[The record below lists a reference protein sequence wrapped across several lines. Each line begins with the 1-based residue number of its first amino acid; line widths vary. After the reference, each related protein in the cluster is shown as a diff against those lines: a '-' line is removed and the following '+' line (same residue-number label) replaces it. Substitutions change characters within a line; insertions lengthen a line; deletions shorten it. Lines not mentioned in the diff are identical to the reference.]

1 MNLNWSQTKTRRDD
15 DYVCC
20 EVPVTLPAPGI
31 PDYAKRAMVI
41 MTNYS
46 KQAKLCYLDEYDRPH
61 YIDHAFTQN
70 EIEKLE
76 RMMSSL

>member
-1 MNLNWSQTKTRRDD
+1 MNLNWNQAETRRDD

-41 MTNYS
+41 MTNYNY
-46 KQAKLCYLDEYDRPH
+46 KAALCYLDEDDRPH
-61 YIDHAFTQN
+61 YIDRAFAQE
-70 EIEKLE
+70 EIEKLK
-76 RMMSSL
+76 RMVSSP